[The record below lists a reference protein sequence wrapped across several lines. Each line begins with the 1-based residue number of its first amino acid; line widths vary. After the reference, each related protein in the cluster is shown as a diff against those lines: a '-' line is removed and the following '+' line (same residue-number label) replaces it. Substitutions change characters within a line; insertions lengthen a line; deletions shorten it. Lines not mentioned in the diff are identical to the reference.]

1 MPAPKHRSTS
11 VRRVQRRVPG
21 GRTVQHYR
29 RQKPKGAH
37 CATCGKPL
45 AGVPRERPYKMRTM
59 AKTKKR
65 PSRPFGGT
73 LCSSCTRKEMKARAR
88 GVE

>member
-1 MPAPKHRSTS
+1 MPARKHRSTS

-21 GRTVQHYR
+21 GRIVQHYC
-29 RQKPKGAH
+29 RQKPKQAH
-37 CATCGKPL
+37 CAGCGKPL
-45 AGVPRERPYKMRTM
+45 AGVPRERPYRIRTM

-73 LCSSCTRKEMKARAR
+73 LCSRCTRNEMKARAR
-88 GVE
+88 QVL